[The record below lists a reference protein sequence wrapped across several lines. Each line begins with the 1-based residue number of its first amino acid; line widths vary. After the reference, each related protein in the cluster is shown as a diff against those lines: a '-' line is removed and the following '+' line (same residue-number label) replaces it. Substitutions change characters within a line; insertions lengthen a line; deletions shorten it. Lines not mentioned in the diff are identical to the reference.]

1 MVLRNGIKGQQ
12 KFGAECR
19 RRLEEF
25 AGSSPV
31 ILGGDFNIPMN
42 PAVDVS
48 SGREAR
54 DNTIRTISLIDR
66 AGREGDPLCIMSIDA
81 EKAFDRV
88 HWEFISQTLEEI
100 GLKENMLR
108 RISALY
114 SSPSAQVKVCG
125 GDVTVSSSRPQL
137 YDVKDLFSDPPLL
150 SMERAATPL
159 LGVPRY
165 GVHVNGFLR
174 RGADIFMWIAR
185 RSLTKPNYPESLTI
199 WRPVESLRGPG
210 VWETLLKECTEEA
223 CIPESL
229 ASTARPAGTVSYAYQ
244 QDDALYL
251 ECQFVFDLEVPE
263 SFQPR
268 VGDGEVQ
275 EFYLWPLDKVTD
287 AIATQEFKPNCA
299 LVVLDF
305 LMRNGHINPDTEK
318 FYTKFMENLHRPL

>member
-1 MVLRNGIKGQQ
+1 MFANSRLWDLPSSWGLGGSVSPLASLIHLRCSGEGRRLLLLHSFALNIQMHNLTWCVNPNAPSFMFSMFYYFFSTPPFSLPSYCLFPTTSGCRVFWRMGRMVLRNGIK
-12 KFGAECR
+12 
-19 RRLEEF
+19 
-25 AGSSPV
+25 
-31 ILGGDFNIPMN
+31 
-42 PAVDVS
+42 
-48 SGREAR
+48 
-54 DNTIRTISLIDR
+54 
-66 AGREGDPLCIMSIDA
+66 
-81 EKAFDRV
+81 
-88 HWEFISQTLEEI
+88 
-100 GLKENMLR
+100 
-108 RISALY
+108 
-114 SSPSAQVKVCG
+114 
-125 GDVTVSSSRPQL
+125 L

-185 RSLTKPNYPESLTI
+185 RSLTKPNYPGKLDHLAAGGIAAGS
-199 WRPVESLRGPG
+199 G